1 MDTRDRITEIGNSIS
16 KKKNKD
22 ENFLLG
28 GYIQPEEVWACT
40 TCNACGD
47 ACPIELDPM
56 SIIIDLRRYLVMEK
70 SSAPSE
76 LNTMFNN
83 IENNGAPWQ
92 YNLNDKMNWI
102 NDDK

>member
-1 MDTRDRITEIGNSIS
+1 M
-16 KKKNKD
+16 
-22 ENFLLG
+22 G

-70 SSAPSE
+70 SSCDWCAIHLPQ
-76 LNTMFNN
+76 NN
-83 IENNGAPWQ
+83 QGSGPIEITWKIKQSNK
-92 YNLNDKMNWI
+92 NDTYI
-102 NDDK
+102 CSDD